1 MSMSLGVTKKQLA
14 MVAVLLSGTFIA
26 VLNATLLTPA
36 LPTIMRDMGVAQTTV
51 QWLTSGYSLTEAV
64 IIPLSAYLMG
74 RLTTRKLYI
83 GGIALFGA
91 GSVVAAISPNF
102 YILLLG
108 RIMQAA
114 ATGAVMPMVMSTIL
128 LVFPR
133 EKRGSAMG
141 VIGLLIGF
149 APAIGP
155 SLSGILIDSV
165 GWRAIFI
172 IVAVLSFVV
181 VAVALGVLTNNGNF
195 ERSKFD
201 PLSVVFSTI
210 GLVCLLYGFSTFS
223 SAANHLVTAALVI
236 VGAVFLA
243 LYARRQFTLEEPMLR
258 VSILTNHKYGTTVFI
273 IMVFMAALIGMET
286 IMPMYIQG
294 VLGHSATVSGVTML
308 PGAVIGA
315 IVGYFAGHIF
325 DRFGVRKPVLIG
337 GTAIV
342 LAAIG
347 FTQMRI
353 DSPIVYVAIVYT
365 VLAVGMQFTMTPI
378 NTWGVNA
385 LANKDIQHAPSTSNT
400 LNQVAGSFGTAML
413 VSISSVASGMFGTG
427 SAVEQAFTGYHA
439 SFCTTATLVIIAVLL
454 IVVFVR
460 DKKTT
465 KAIAEEKFEARPV
478 LSPSQAI
485 VADAMNRKAAKVLA
499 SAKMREVV
507 SVMSSTDTTGV
518 SVVSD
523 SGELV
528 GYVTDGDVARYLAHH
543 NQYFSTPSAGFL
555 GFVNDD
561 DDMEVR
567 VQKLAELNVMEL
579 ATKHVVTVDADMS
592 LDKACAVLSER
603 KIKKVPVLENGVLV
617 GALSRRNV
625 MRYLMSAL
633 GD

>member
-1 MSMSLGVTKKQLA
+1 MSMSLGITKKQLA

-74 RLTTRKLYI
+74 RLSTRKLYI

-91 GSVVAAISPNF
+91 GSVVAAVSPSF
-102 YILLLG
+102 YVLLLG

-165 GWRAIFI
+165 GWRAIFV
-172 IVAVLSFVV
+172 IVAVLAFAV
-181 VAVALGVLTNNGNF
+181 VAVALGVLQNNGNF

-201 PLSVVFSTI
+201 LLSVVFSTI

-223 SAANHLVTAALVI
+223 SAANHFVTVALV
-236 VGAVFLA
+236 VAGVVFVT
-243 LYARRQFTLEEPMLR
+243 LYARRQLALEQPMLR
-258 VSILTNHKYGTTVFI
+258 VGILANRKYGTTIII
-273 IMVFMAALIGMET
+273 IMIFMAALIGMET

-294 VLGHSATVSGVTML
+294 VLGHSATVSGVTLL
-308 PGAVIGA
+308 PGAVVGA

-325 DRFGVRKPVLIG
+325 DRFGVRRPVLIG
-337 GTAIV
+337 GAAIFI
-342 LAAIG
+342 AAIG
-347 FTQMRI
+347 LTQMRV
-353 DSPIVYVAIVYT
+353 DSPIVYVAAVYT
-365 VLAVGMQFTMTPI
+365 IMAVGMQFTMTPI

-400 LNQVAGSFGTAML
+400 LNQVAGSFGTALL
-413 VSISSVASGMFGTG
+413 VSISSIVSSMFGTG
-427 SAVEQAFTGYHA
+427 SATEQTFVGYHA
-439 SFCTTATLVIIAVLL
+439 SFCTTALLVTVAVLL
-454 IVVFVR
+454 IVIFVR
-460 DKKTT
+460 DAKAKT
-465 KAIAEEKFEARPV
+465 AANEEFEARPV
-478 LSPSQAI
+478 LSPSLAT
-485 VADAMNRKAAKVLA
+485 VADAMNRKAAQVLA

-507 SVMSSTDTTGV
+507 SVMSATDTTGV

-523 SGELV
+523 TGELV
-528 GYVTDGDVARYLAHH
+528 GYVTDGDVARYLARH
-543 NQYFSTPSAGFL
+543 NQYFSSPSAGFL

-561 DDMEVR
+561 GDMEDR

-633 GD
+633 GE